1 MAPSSGDVGELMC
14 AGETAGGDATATAPP
29 PLTHGH
35 AAGGIIYYM
44 EKTIGFHVAGNGTP
58 TMCAIS

>member
-1 MAPSSGDVGELMC
+1 MREKEREKGGEREREPGWC
-14 AGETAGGDATATAPP
+14 ATAPAS
-29 PLTHGH
+29 LTHGH

-44 EKTIGFHVAGNGTP
+44 EKTIGFHVAGNGMP